1 MAKSKLFQPIQLGDL
16 ILKHRVVLAPLT
28 RFRATDDHVPLPH
41 VAEYYVQRSN
51 TPGTFLISEGT
62 FIAHRA
68 AGYPNVPGI
77 WNEKQISEWRKIVDA
92 VHAKGCFI
100 FMQLWALGRVAT
112 PSQLTKEDPNLKYEG
127 ASTVPLPEKAGDLIP
142 HPLTIAEINEYIELY
157 TTAAHNA
164 VHLAG
169 FDGVEVHGANGYIVD
184 QFLQDVSNVR
194 TDAYGGSI
202 PNRARFGL
210 EVMEAIVRRVG
221 EKRAAIRLSPWGSV
235 HGNLYTGLN
244 NQDTHADFR
253 PAGMGMS
260 DPKPQFGYFVE
271 ELRKR
276 FPNLAYV
283 HVVEPRVNG
292 YTDISIPEGHSNDF
306 IREIWGSGDGPNDRR
321 LISAGGYKRAN
332 GIEVADKKG
341 DLIAY
346 GRPFIANPDLP
357 YRLENDI
364 PLTIG
369 VRQWYYN
376 YGSMD
381 PKGYTDYPFAGE
393 ESTSAEYLQE
403 SKL

>member
-1 MAKSKLFQPIQLGDL
+1 MAKSKLFQPIQLGNL
-16 ILKHRVVLAPLT
+16 ILKHRVVLPPLT

-41 VAEYYVQRSN
+41 VAEYYAQRSSRR
-51 TPGTFLISEGT
+51 GTLLISEAS

-68 AGYPNVPGI
+68 SGYPNTPGI
-77 WNEKQISEWRKIVDA
+77 WNEKQISAWRKIQSMRTA
-92 VHAKGCFI
+92 PSSSM
-100 FMQLWALGRVAT
+100 FMQLWALGRTAT

-127 ASTVPLPEKAGDLIP
+127 ASTVPLPENGGVIP
-142 HPLTIAEINEYIELY
+142 HPLTIPEINEYIKLY
-157 TTAAHNA
+157 ATAAHNA

-169 FDGVEVHGANGYIVD
+169 FDGVEVHGANGYLVD

-202 PNRARFGL
+202 SNRARFGL
-210 EVMEAIVRRVG
+210 EVMEAVVRRVG
-221 EKRAAIRLSPWGSV
+221 EKRAAIRLSPWG
-235 HGNLYTGLN
+235 LN
-244 NQDTHADFR
+244 NS
-253 PAGMGMS
+253 MGMS

-283 HVVEPRVNG
+283 HAVEPRG
-292 YTDISIPEGHSNDF
+292 DDHTDMTLPGGHSNDF

-321 LISAGGYKRAN
+321 LISAGGHTRAT
-332 GIEVADKKG
+332 GIETADKKG
-341 DLIAY
+341 DLVAY

-364 PLTIG
+364 PLTVG
-369 VRQWYYN
+369 DRKWYYN

-393 ESTSAEYLQE
+393 VSNSEYLQE